1 VPGDADKG
9 PTASCAPGSAPTP
22 ACPGRSRSGA
32 VRASVSLLLA
42 LGVTLSGCAELA
54 GPLGIQEERERMTY
68 AKFLAR
74 ARAGDAESRNL
85 LGFMLFFGEGIPGN
99 RAGAHSWFHAAAD
112 QGNLRAQRNLAV
124 MHYLGA
130 GVPRD
135 LAEAER
141 YFRLARENV
150 AASADAGSP
159 FQVYGSIGEVV
170 ERVGARAQTEQRPGE
185 ALYVTYCAG
194 CHGLNG
200 VAAYVGSPSFAMGER
215 LERGDA
221 ALLRSIL
228 NGIGDMPEWGSKL
241 PRGELVDVLR
251 FVRSFPSQHELG
263 ILQELRKAP
272 GMYFLFGPMRQNPAA
287 YRPGDEDDVEAA
299 IKRRRP

>member
-1 VPGDADKG
+1 VLGDADKD

-22 ACPGRSRSGA
+22 ACAGGYRRGAGRTA
-32 VRASVSLLLA
+32 LSLLLA

-54 GPLGIQEERERMTY
+54 GPLGIQEERDRLTF

-74 ARAGDAESRNL
+74 ARAGNAESRTL
-85 LGFMLFFGEGIPGN
+85 LGFMLFFGEGIPRN
-99 RAGAHSWFHAAAD
+99 RAEAHRWFHAAAD

-130 GVPRD
+130 GVPRNPD
-135 LAEAER
+135 EAER

-150 AASADAGSP
+150 AAAADAGSP
-159 FQVYGSIGEVV
+159 FHVYGSIGEVV
-170 ERVGARAQTEQRPGE
+170 GRVGARVQSEQRPGE
-185 ALYVTYCAG
+185 ALYVAFCAG

-200 VAAYVGSPSFAMGER
+200 VAAYVGSPSFAIGER
-215 LERGDA
+215 LERSDA

-228 NGIGDMPEWGSKL
+228 NGIGDMPDWGNKL

-287 YRPGDEDDVEAA
+287 YQPGDEDDVERA